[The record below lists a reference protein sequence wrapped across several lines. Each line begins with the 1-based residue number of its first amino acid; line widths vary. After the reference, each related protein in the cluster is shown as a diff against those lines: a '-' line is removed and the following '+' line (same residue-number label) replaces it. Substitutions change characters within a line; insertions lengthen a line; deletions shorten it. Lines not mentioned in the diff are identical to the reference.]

1 MTISTII
8 SVIEKIAPLSLQEDY
23 DNAGLIVGDS
33 NAFCTGALLSL
44 DTTEAVVDEALENG
58 CNLIIAHHPIIF
70 KGLKKIT
77 GSNYVEKTII
87 KAIQNNIAIYACHT
101 NIDNVLN
108 GVNGMIAD
116 KLALTNR
123 MIMEP
128 KELLLRKLSVYVP
141 ASHSQQLLDA
151 LFLSGAGDIGNYSEC
166 SFITEGVGSF
176 RPGADA
182 NPQSGQIGVREVA
195 AEQKIEVVFPKWK
208 QHLILKAMRENHPYE
223 EVAHEILLLQNS
235 YQEIGAGLIGELEH
249 PMEESQFFNHVSSV
263 FGLSVVKHTRF
274 LGKKVKKVAV
284 CGGSGSFLTSKAIQH
299 QADVFLTSDIK
310 YHEFFDANDKIL
322 LMDIGHFESEQYT
335 IELFHKVLQQ
345 NFPNF
350 ALLKSKVNT
359 NPVHYFIP

>member
-1 MTISTII
+1 
-8 SVIEKIAPLSLQEDY
+8 
-23 DNAGLIVGDS
+23 
-33 NAFCTGALLSL
+33 
-44 DTTEAVVDEALENG
+44 
-58 CNLIIAHHPIIF
+58 
-70 KGLKKIT
+70 
-77 GSNYVEKTII
+77 
-87 KAIQNNIAIYACHT
+87 
-101 NIDNVLN
+101 
-108 GVNGMIAD
+108 MIAD

-128 KELLLRKLSVYVP
+128 KELFLRKLSVYVP
-141 ASHSQQLLDA
+141 SSHSQQLLDA
-151 LFLSGAGDIGNYSEC
+151 LFLAGAGDIGNYSEC

-176 RPGADA
+176 KPGADA

-195 AEQKIEVVFPKWK
+195 TEQKIEVVFPKWK
-208 QHLILKAMRENHPYE
+208 QYHILKAMRENHPYE

-235 YQEIGAGLIGELEH
+235 YQEIGAGLIGELQH
-249 PMEESQFFNHVSSV
+249 PMEESQFFNHVSSI

-274 LGKKVKKVAV
+274 LGKKIKKVAV

-299 QADVFLTSDIK
+299 QVDVFLTSDIK